1 MKKFSGAHENSHSK
15 NTGLNPGSVEG
26 SAGVSSP
33 QDGFAMANSQSCAE
47 TKLEACSNLTTRYP
61 RLVELFART
70 DRSTSR
76 RAVAKASTA
85 PALRLAEVAKLVQP
99 QLEQVETR
107 IAQQASAFD
116 PAIEGYVVYAV
127 GSRGKRLRPLLTL
140 LVGGATGMID
150 SRHIDLA
157 VIVELIHIATLVHD
171 DVMDEA
177 EKRRSQPTPN
187 ARWGNSLSVLLGDC
201 LFAHALTI
209 STDFENS
216 NIGRA
221 IARTATT
228 VCSGEM
234 IQTQRRFDLNL
245 TVEDYLRIVQMK
257 TGSLF
262 SAAAELAAVI
272 SDADPNVIETFK
284 NYGFQVGTAYQI
296 YDDCVDLAGTE
307 SVTGKTLGTDLRK
320 GKFTLPVLIFL
331 RSASEFERERCCQLV
346 LDEKIEEMIELLK
359 NGANNGALNE
369 SIAAGSD
376 LIREAQG
383 GLDGI
388 GSNPYAKALF
398 FLGDALC
405 EMFDQLRVC

>member
-1 MKKFSGAHENSHSK
+1 VSGSERVKRPTIFVQGWRYVA
-15 NTGLNPGSVEG
+15 
-26 SAGVSSP
+26 
-33 QDGFAMANSQSCAE
+33 
-47 TKLEACSNLTTRYP
+47 LTTCNSRHYS

-76 RAVAKASTA
+76 RAVAKASSA

-99 QLEQVETR
+99 HLEQVETR
-107 IAQQASAFD
+107 IAQQTSAFD

-127 GSRGKRLRPLLTL
+127 GSRGKRLRPLLAL
-140 LVGGATGMID
+140 LAGGATGKID
-150 SRHIDLA
+150 SGHLDLA

-177 EKRRSQPTPN
+177 EQRRAQPTAN

-201 LFAHALTI
+201 LFAHALTL
-209 STDFENS
+209 STNFENS
-216 NIGRA
+216 EIGRA
-221 IARTATT
+221 IARTAAT

-245 TVEDYLRIVQMK
+245 TVEDYLQIVQMK

-262 SAAAELAAVI
+262 STAAELAAVI
-272 SDADPNVIETFK
+272 SEADPKVTGTFK
-284 NYGFQVGTAYQI
+284 DFGFQIGTAYQI

-346 LDEKIEEMIELLK
+346 LDEKVEEMIELLK

-376 LIREAQG
+376 LIRKAQCAFN
-383 GLDGI
+383 GI
-388 GSNPYAKALF
+388 APNRYTDALF
-398 FLGDALC
+398 SLGDALC
-405 EMFDQLRVC
+405 DMFDQLRV